1 MKLKNNLDARRLTPP
16 KSDNVVS
23 IKGIQDHNIPYILVW
38 IIYYA
43 WIISFATW
51 WTSSPLVEK
60 GFSTELRG
68 LIHIIILISSGV
80 FIFTIK
86 KQWFIKL
93 ARLGAIIVVISMSLF
108 IISKDP
114 QIKTFS
120 VIIMGIALGSVS
132 ASILIP
138 FVFTLNNTEKLYSIL
153 GANVLINLISLFQEW
168 NNGSH
173 LLGKWDMVISFI
185 MLILGLSLTLSFK
198 ENSLDTSHEKFSVDV
213 PLFHSRIYM
222 TLFFNCIFVILCKGV
237 GKGILNNNALT
248 SGYPT
253 LIWYYLGGLVGCM
266 VYPAVYAFSKRSF
279 VWLGNITFGIFTI
292 GLLCNAFIV
301 QMPEMAIVYAFLLG
315 LGSTVGVINIYYIV
329 GVIGKKYDSMN
340 YLRLSVLSIG
350 ICGGILGFIIGKIIH
365 GRNTFIISTI
375 ATIFSVVV
383 MLLFIMLSAV
393 MAQYYDDWAKDS
405 ENIEIDNEHIF
416 MFKKYNLSKREIEVC
431 KLLLQGYTMRQV
443 SGILSIAYPTVNTY
457 CTTAY
462 RKLEI
467 NSKTELMLLFKEYS
481 LNNQIST

>member
-1 MKLKNNLDARRLTPP
+1 M
-16 KSDNVVS
+16 
-23 IKGIQDHNIPYILVW
+23 
-38 IIYYA
+38 
-43 WIISFATW
+43 
-51 WTSSPLVEK
+51 
-60 GFSTELRG
+60 
-68 LIHIIILISSGV
+68 
-80 FIFTIK
+80 
-86 KQWFIKL
+86 
-93 ARLGAIIVVISMSLF
+93 
-108 IISKDP
+108 
-114 QIKTFS
+114 
-120 VIIMGIALGSVS
+120 
-132 ASILIP
+132 
-138 FVFTLNNTEKLYSIL
+138 
-153 GANVLINLISLFQEW
+153 
-168 NNGSH
+168 
-173 LLGKWDMVISFI
+173 
-185 MLILGLSLTLSFK
+185 
-198 ENSLDTSHEKFSVDV
+198 
-213 PLFHSRIYM
+213 
-222 TLFFNCIFVILCKGV
+222 
-237 GKGILNNNALT
+237 
-248 SGYPT
+248 
-253 LIWYYLGGLVGCM
+253 IWYYLGGLVGCM